1 MVGKK
6 VVGRIVD
13 TVIPVYTFALYEG
26 IIPVEVDAGIFPIL
40 HGDSVSDKGTGV
52 WRELSSQ
59 TRKVTA
65 VENDALR
72 NVLSVPK
79 VNFNPA
85 VEDIIRSKKVHKPRH
100 RPLLEALMNREAVY
114 SAFD

>member
-6 VVGRIVD
+6 VVGRIAD
-13 TVIPVYTFALYEG
+13 IIIPVYTFALYEG
-26 IIPVEVDAGIFPIL
+26 IIPVEVDIEIFPVL
-40 HGDSVSDKGTGV
+40 HGDSVSDEGACMRRK
-52 WRELSSQ
+52 LPSQ

-100 RPLLEALMNREAVY
+100 RPLLEALMNHEAVY